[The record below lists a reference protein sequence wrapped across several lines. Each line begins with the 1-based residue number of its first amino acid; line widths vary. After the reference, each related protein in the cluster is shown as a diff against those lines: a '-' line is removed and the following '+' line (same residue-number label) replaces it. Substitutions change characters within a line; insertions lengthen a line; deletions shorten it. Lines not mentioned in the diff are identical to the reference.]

1 VLAVVVPGG
10 ATQVADPRQLTHRYG
25 GEPPIRTQEPTSQ
38 LEAAPVREDKH
49 SPVHQGAR
57 EIAQGRFPLS
67 LSGERKMP
75 SEASRTSR
83 HRRTP
88 ALGTPSATIP
98 RQSAQLRRP
107 ALLPVRAARTRCL
120 DAGRQVSASGGCL
133 RDRRTAAGSHA
144 RPLLRAMLERRIPR
158 DLIPRSCRR
167 GDVAR
172 TARKLRLALAS
183 APRLPSRAA
192 ADALGATAAA
202 THKLQRDAVRGSARY
217 DRKGLPIG
225 KPRRANFLRDGVRTR
240 TATRQV
246 YVSHPRRNGL
256 DGGSLRG
263 STPVALRRRCQSTSS
278 LYGVRNAFR
287 GARPKRRRPD
297 LHQLRFRTADQAL
310 LGVLGPDGLRGA
322 FGGPG
327 CLCRLLWREL
337 RLPLSPNAEV
347 RRADPPS
354 RT

>member
-1 VLAVVVPGG
+1 
-10 ATQVADPRQLTHRYG
+10 
-25 GEPPIRTQEPTSQ
+25 
-38 LEAAPVREDKH
+38 
-49 SPVHQGAR
+49 
-57 EIAQGRFPLS
+57 
-67 LSGERKMP
+67 M
-75 SEASRTSR
+75 
-83 HRRTP
+83 
-88 ALGTPSATIP
+88 
-98 RQSAQLRRP
+98 
-107 ALLPVRAARTRCL
+107 
-120 DAGRQVSASGGCL
+120 SASARCL

-144 RPLLRAMLERRIPR
+144 RPLPRAMLERRIPR

-172 TARKLRLALAS
+172 TARKLRGFALAS

-202 THKLQRDAVRGSARY
+202 THKLQRDAVRGSARC

-256 DGGSLRG
+256 DGGRYAGARLSHSADDASLR
-263 STPVALRRRCQSTSS
+263 VR

-297 LHQLRFRTADQAL
+297 LHQLRLRTADQAL
-310 LGVLGPDGLRGA
+310 LGVLGPDGLSGA

-327 CLCRLLWREL
+327 CWCRLLWREL
-337 RLPLSPNAEV
+337 RLPLSPKAEL